1 VQQMQNC
8 MVREQLKMNPSE
20 VLSFKRPL
28 LAHQRA
34 AIDRF
39 AEERHMALLWEAG
52 AMKTTTAIG
61 WLRWKYRLH
70 QDVLRTLIV
79 SPVATL
85 YNWRDEF
92 VLNSPEKVHSQ
103 VLVPYKKG
111 KRTTYSGVE
120 RAQLIKTENK
130 RIVVLNPES
139 FDPRNTVMLSALKE
153 FAPQV
158 AIVDEADGF
167 KSYNS
172 KRLKGLLSIT
182 DNAYYRAIMTGT
194 PILNSYLDIW
204 AQWRILDCGDA
215 LGTSFFAFRERYFE
229 DKNVKWKGKPKYFPD
244 YRPKEGIENEIA
256 KILERKASRKKKS
269 ECLDLPPQVFEIDRV
284 ELSPDQEKAY
294 RQMEEEML
302 AQIRDGTCAAVNALS
317 QVNRLL
323 QILAGFL
330 PVQGDDSGEK
340 SLALFHDTPRIQR
353 LRYRLEQLIPEHK
366 VIVWATF
373 SASYVLI
380 RSLFREL
387 DIEFS
392 EITGESKD
400 HHGEKERF
408 QTDPKCRAMLANPQ
422 AGGIG
427 INLQQASYSI
437 YYSRNYSLRQREQ
450 SLARNYRGGSEIH
463 EQITVIDIV
472 AQGTLDEDV
481 LAALLR
487 KQQFSDNILT
497 RLNHR
502 DPDPLGPALV
512 EAQTIGDKNGKEN

>member
-1 VQQMQNC
+1 M
-8 MVREQLKMNPSE
+8 KPSE
-20 VLSFKRPL
+20 ALSFKRPL
-28 LAHQRA
+28 LAHQSA

-39 AEERHMALLWEAG
+39 AYDNEMALLWEAG

-61 WLRWKYRLH
+61 WLRCKYNQRKE
-70 QDVLRTLIV
+70 VLRTLIV

-92 VLNSPEKVHSQ
+92 ILNSPEKVHSE

-111 KRTTYSGVE
+111 KRTTYSVVE
-120 RAQLIKTENK
+120 RAALIEREQKK
-130 RIVVLNPES
+130 IVIVNPEA
-139 FDPRNTVMLSALKE
+139 FDPRNTKIHDA
-153 FAPQV
+153 FARFNPEIV
-158 AIVDEADGF
+158 IVDEADGF
-167 KSYNS
+167 KKYDS
-172 KRLKGLLSIT
+172 KRLKKLLAVT
-182 DNAYYRAIMTGT
+182 DRAKYRAIMTGT

-204 AQWRILDCGDA
+204 AQWRILDRGAD
-215 LGTSFFAFRERYFE
+215 LGANFFAFRERYFE

-244 YRPKEGIENEIA
+244 YHPKAGIERELVS
-256 KILERKASRKKKS
+256 ILERKASRQKKS
-269 ECLDLPPQVFEIDRV
+269 DCLDLPPQVFEIDRV

-302 AQIRDGTCAAVNALS
+302 SKIEVGSCAAVNALS
-317 QVNRLL
+317 QVNRML

-330 PVQGDDSGEK
+330 PVEHDEEGTK
-340 SLALFHDTPRIQR
+340 YTALFQDTPRIAR
-353 LRYRLEQLIPEHK
+353 LKHWLEELTPHHK
-366 VIVWATF
+366 VIVWATY

-380 RSLFREL
+380 RRLFEEL
-387 DIEFS
+387 KIEFV

-400 HHGEKERF
+400 HHGAKERF
-408 QTDPKCRAMLANPQ
+408 QTEPTVRAMLANPQ

-450 SLARNYRGGSEIH
+450 SIARNYRGGSEIH
-463 EQITVIDIV
+463 SKITVIDIV

-487 KQQFSDNILT
+487 KQSFSDNILG
-497 RLNHR
+497 RLRNR
-502 DPDPLGPALV
+502 EADPLAFALS
-512 EAQTIGDKNGKEN
+512 ETTP